1 MSLEAFPL
9 PEVHWFELLVC
20 LSHITSLSIS
30 CSNNDLFLHLQSA
43 LKASNLHSLTPISF
57 RLSLERPTATTLA
70 RKASTKMEKDNN
82 DTYLYLSW
90 ELFVNRNYPAVE
102 NVEREE
108 RKASSKTGNEDQST
122 HSSFLPPSTWLW
134 LQSAVTYHPIYNFPS
149 CNVCFHS
156 WQTYTL

>member
-90 ELFVNRNYPAVE
+90 ELFVNRKLLCSR
-102 NVEREE
+102 ERRE
-108 RKASSKTGNEDQST
+108 RRTEGKFEDRKRRSVDTLLFSSALNLIMTSI
-122 HSSFLPPSTWLW
+122 SSYISPD
-134 LQSAVTYHPIYNFPS
+134 I
-149 CNVCFHS
+149 
-156 WQTYTL
+156 